1 MSNIEL
7 PKDAEGREVPLDTTT
22 LYEADGT
29 PCDVSHFE
37 YCPRCKIPEDSW
49 KIVVSGTDF
58 YKRVSNLY
66 LTPPDSLKQLA
77 DDLNRFVNYKKL
89 GYYFPTPSCAYANHR
104 GDTCKGCKLTEVP
117 ADTCVESV
125 LKDVTARVNHM
136 RGNTE

>member
-1 MSNIEL
+1 MANIEL
-7 PKDAEGREVPLDTTT
+7 PKDADGNEVPLDTTT

-66 LTPPDSLKQLA
+66 LAPPDSLKQLA
-77 DDLNRFVNYKKL
+77 EDLNRFVKNWTSNPHNPMPCIMT
-89 GYYFPTPSCAYANHR
+89 GYM
-104 GDTCKGCKLTEVP
+104 P
-117 ADTCVESV
+117 AF
-125 LKDVTARVNHM
+125 LI
-136 RGNTE
+136 